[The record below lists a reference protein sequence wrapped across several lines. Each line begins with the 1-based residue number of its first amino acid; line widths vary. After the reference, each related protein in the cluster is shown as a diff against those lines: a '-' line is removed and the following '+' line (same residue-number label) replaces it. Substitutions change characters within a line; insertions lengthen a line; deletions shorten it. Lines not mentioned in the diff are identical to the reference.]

1 MNCIYCN
8 KEMEL
13 YGTLYTCYNNGFIHK
28 NINVLVHLYE
38 ATKYSSAL
46 SFYYYIGNNR
56 IDIYFSNSYSLDI
69 NNIYKEYFYIS
80 NLSLLKDIKTVKDLN
95 NFINKITVFQ

>member
-8 KEMEL
+8 KEMKL
-13 YGTLYTCYNNGFIHK
+13 YGKIYCCYNNGFIHK
-28 NINVLVHLYE
+28 NINVLVHSYQ
-38 ATKYSSAL
+38 ASIHNNTL
-46 SFYYYIGNNR
+46 SFSYYIANNQ
-56 IDIYFSNSYSLDI
+56 INISFSNSYSLDI

-80 NLSLLKDIKTVKDLN
+80 DLSLLKDIKTVKDLN